1 MTPTDML
8 KHEHKI
14 VLAVLSGAEQEAQNI
29 QTTGE
34 VDIEAEEIGEGVHE
48 QYHQF
53 AHELMKH

>member
-1 MTPTDML
+1 ML